1 MPHLLWCPRGSF
13 MKIFFAKLLK
23 LPFSRKF
30 RDAKIPQYTVV
41 ISKKKGGLELVG
53 ETVLYGHEFL
63 SVNHPR

>member
-1 MPHLLWCPRGSF
+1 